1 MRQTY
6 IVSYDI
12 SDAKRLRQVFRL
24 MKGYGEHVQLSVFR
38 CELTHRGLVELRA
51 RLGGVIH
58 HDEDQVL
65 FVDVGPEEG
74 RGGTSISA
82 LGRAYKP
89 PARCAIV
96 V

>member
-12 SDAKRLRQVFRL
+12 SDPKRLRKVFRL

-38 CELTHRGLVELRA
+38 CELTHRALVELRV
-51 RLGGVIH
+51 RLGATIR
-58 HDEDQVL
+58 HDVDQVL
-65 FVDVGPEEG
+65 FVDVGPEDG
-74 RGGTSISA
+74 RGSTSISS

-89 PARCAIV
+89 PERCAIV